1 MFLAANSSYFSPRTT
16 PRHLSRRTYLP
27 AANKGFLSLSPL
39 SFSSSFSAL
48 FLLCPPTGSSSS
60 VARLVRAN
68 KSLDARC
75 AELSSFLQIAVESG
89 VWAGADSPLSFRE
102 TLNFINSR
110 NGRYGCI
117 ESGEIE
123 LEFLLWCIL

>member
-75 AELSSFLQIAVESG
+75 AELSSFLQIARMGGSRQ
-89 VWAGADSPLSFRE
+89 PLSFQE

-110 NGRYGCI
+110 NGKCI
-117 ESGEIE
+117 ESLEIE
-123 LEFLLWCIL
+123 LEFLLWCVL